1 MSTILDQ
8 NDTDKG
14 CHNRVMRSE
23 HELESFGS
31 TRLDFD
37 NEIEANP
44 DLAAA
49 PSSGDSL
56 LITTIKLG

>member
-1 MSTILDQ
+1 
-8 NDTDKG
+8 
-14 CHNRVMRSE
+14 MRSE